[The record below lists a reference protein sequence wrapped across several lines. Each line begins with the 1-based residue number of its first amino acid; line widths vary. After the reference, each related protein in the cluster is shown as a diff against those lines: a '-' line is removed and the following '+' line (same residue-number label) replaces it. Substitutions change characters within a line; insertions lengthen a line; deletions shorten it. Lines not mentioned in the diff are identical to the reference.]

1 MVGGRLDAR
10 ILLGLALLGMVATG
24 CSLAPTELPPTPTRV
39 AAATL
44 PTSLPQNVRAENTRV
59 APGVATPALPREGE
73 NVILTIVF
81 DNNVHDPR
89 LQTGWG
95 FAAWL
100 EYGSQA
106 VLFDT
111 GAGGTVLL
119 DNMATLGL
127 DPKAIDIVILSHN
140 HGDHT
145 GGLAGLLAV
154 NHQVIVYLPQAFPA
168 SFREG
173 VRAKGAVV
181 VEVDDPLEILPGLW
195 STGQMGTGIVE
206 QALVAKT
213 AEGLVVLTG
222 CAHPGVDKMAARA
235 RQIGQGEIA
244 LAVGGF
250 HLGGAS
256 RGRVREIIAEFRR
269 LGVQKVA
276 PCHCS
281 GNQAKELLRQA
292 LGEGYLAVG
301 AGRQW
306 KSQAVTW

>member
-1 MVGGRLDAR
+1 MVEGRLDAR
-10 ILLGLALLGMVATG
+10 ILLGLVLLGMVATG
-24 CSLAPTELPPTPTRV
+24 CSLTPTELPPTPTRV

-44 PTSLPQNVRAENTRV
+44 TSTLPPTVRAEDTRV
-59 APGVATPALPREGE
+59 APGVGTPASPREGE
-73 NVILTIVF
+73 TMILTIVF
-81 DNNVHDPR
+81 DNNAWDPR

-100 EYGSQA
+100 EYGGQT
-106 VLFDT
+106 VLFGT
-111 GAGGTVLL
+111 GADGAALL
-119 DNMATLGL
+119 GNMATLAL
-127 DPKAIDIVILSHN
+127 DPKAIDVVILSHN

-145 GGLAGLLAV
+145 GGLAGLLVV
-154 NHQVIVYLPQAFPA
+154 NRQVTVYLPQAFPA
-168 SFREG
+168 SFKEG

-195 STGQMGTGIVE
+195 STGQMGTSIVE

-235 RQIGQGEIA
+235 KKLGQGEIA

-256 RGRVREIIAEFRR
+256 RGRVQEIITEFRR
-269 LGVQKVA
+269 LGVQQVA
-276 PCHCS
+276 PCHCT
-281 GNQAKELLRQA
+281 GDQAKELLRQA
-292 LGEGYLAVG
+292 FGEGYLAVG
-301 AGRQW
+301 AGWRW
-306 KSQAVTW
+306 TSQAVTR